1 MKQRFFIFKL
11 HFLRLPSDI
20 HKSIVLLLDA
30 TIATGAAAIMA
41 IRVLLDHHVEEQ
53 SIIVVSL
60 ITTVQ
65 GDYY

>member
-1 MKQRFFIFKL
+1 MKQRIFIFKL

-20 HKSIVLLLDA
+20 HKSIVLLLDV

-53 SIIVVSL
+53 NIIIVSL

>member
-20 HKSIVLLLDA
+20 HKSIVLLLDV

>member
-1 MKQRFFIFKL
+1 M
-11 HFLRLPSDI
+11 RLPSDI
-20 HKSIVLLLDA
+20 HKSIVLLLDV

-53 SIIVVSL
+53 NIIIVSL